1 MKNAPSSGVRFFKFG
16 FMIMAEYDVVVV
28 GGGHAGIEATHAAWK
43 MGVKTAMLTMD
54 VNAIGR
60 MSCNPAVGGVA
71 KGQIVRDI
79 DALGGLM
86 GLLTDKAGIQFRMLN
101 MSKGPAVWGPR
112 AQCDMK
118 YYSEVAR
125 EVITSLPGLDV
136 IEGEL
141 ASFERMPDGRLEIML
156 LDGNRYITKNIVV
169 TSGTFLASKMF
180 TGLETSVGGRVG
192 EPSSDKLSECLQR
205 FGVQLRRLKTGTPSR
220 LDPASIDFNEC
231 DVQHGDEFPWPMSDR
246 HLDNTVPGF
255 DSSYFWGD
263 PQKKFIR
270 NDCVCWVTR
279 TNIKTHDILRSGFKD
294 SPMFSGRIHGKGP
307 RYCPSIE
314 DKINRFGDRDGHQ
327 LFLEPEQADI
337 GRIYINGFSS
347 SLPADIQLAAIHT
360 IPGLTRAKVL
370 QIGYAVEYDSV
381 DATQLYP
388 TFECKNVPGL
398 YFAGQVCGTSGY
410 EEAAGQGLMAGIN
423 AALKVKGEEPLIL
436 GRSESYLG
444 VMVDDL
450 VNVLLDEPYRM
461 FTSRAEYRLFLR
473 SDNAEAR
480 LKEKAH
486 KIGMISDAD
495 YGDWLRR
502 KQLMENI
509 KTRLAETSAAPDE
522 ANKILEAGGQ
532 ALATERTRWINVL
545 RRPGID
551 PEVFFKTALPEQ
563 SLSRRDQWYMYAEE
577 IYAGFFDRQA
587 REIDDQ
593 KKMESVKLSPD
604 LDYMSISA
612 ISIESR
618 QRLNAQKPLTL
629 GQASRIPGVRP
640 ADITVLAHWLENR
653 S

>member
-1 MKNAPSSGVRFFKFG
+1 MTSF
-16 FMIMAEYDVVVV
+16 DVVVV

-43 MGVKTAMLTMD
+43 LGVKTAMLTMD
-54 VNAIGR
+54 INAIGR

-125 EVITSLPGLDV
+125 EVITGLPGLTV
-136 IEGEL
+136 IQGEL
-141 ASFERMPDGRLEIML
+141 AAFDRMPDGRLELTL
-156 LDGNRYITKNIVV
+156 LNGERYETRALVI
-169 TSGTFLASKMF
+169 TSGTFLASRMF
-180 TGLETSVGGRVG
+180 TGLDTSVGGRVG
-192 EPSSDKLSECLQR
+192 EPSADKLSECLAQNGIR
-205 FGVQLRRLKTGTPSR
+205 LRRLKTGTPSR
-220 LDPASIDFNEC
+220 LDPDTIDFDEC
-231 DVQHGDEFPWPMSDR
+231 EVQHGDEKPWPMSDR
-246 HLDNTVPGF
+246 HYNPV
-255 DSSYFWGD
+255 
-263 PQKKFIR
+263 R
-270 NDCVCWVTR
+270 NDCVCWITR
-279 TNIKTHDILRSGFKD
+279 TNLKTHDILRSGFKD

-337 GRIYINGFSS
+337 GRVYINGFSS

-360 IPGLTRAKVL
+360 IPGLTRARVL

-388 TFECKNVPGL
+388 TLECKNVPGL

-423 AALKVKGEEPLIL
+423 AALKVKNEPPFIL
-436 GRSESYLG
+436 GRSDSYLG
-444 VMVDDL
+444 VMLNDL
-450 VNVLLDEPYRM
+450 VTSLLDEPYRM

-473 SDNAEAR
+473 SDNAETR
-480 LKEKAH
+480 LKERAH
-486 KIGMISDAD
+486 QIGMLSDEDYAD
-495 YGDWLRR
+495 WQNRLKAMGEVRSFLETESATPE
-502 KQLMENI
+502 QANLI
-509 KTRLAETSAAPDE
+509 LAE
-522 ANKILEAGGQ
+522 GGQ
-532 ALATERTRWINVL
+532 ALANTRTRWINVL

-551 PEVFFKTALPEQ
+551 PERLFAVALPDR
-563 SLSRRDQWYMYAEE
+563 SISRRDQWFMYAEE
-577 IYAGFFDRQA
+577 IYAGFLDRQS
-587 REIDDQ
+587 REIEEQ
-593 KKMESVKLSPD
+593 KKMESVRLPAD
-604 LDYMSISA
+604 LDFMHVSV

-618 QRLNAQKPLTL
+618 QRLNAVKPMTL
-629 GQASRIPGVRP
+629 GQASRVPGVRP
-640 ADITVLAHWLENR
+640 ADITMLYHWLENR
-653 S
+653 G

>member
-1 MKNAPSSGVRFFKFG
+1 MSL
-16 FMIMAEYDVVVV
+16 IAEYDVVVV

-43 MGVKTAMLTMD
+43 LGVKTAMLTMD
-54 VNAIGR
+54 INAIGR

-112 AQCDMK
+112 VQCDMK

-125 EVITSLPGLDV
+125 EVITSLPGLSV
-136 IEGEL
+136 IQGEL
-141 ASFERMPDGRLEIML
+141 AAFSRMADGRLELSL
-156 LDGNRYITKNIVV
+156 LNGERYITRSLVI

-180 TGLETSVGGRVG
+180 TGLESSLGGRGG
-192 EPSSDKLSECLQR
+192 EPSADKLSECLASE
-205 FGVQLRRLKTGTPSR
+205 GIALRRLKTGTPSR
-220 LDPASIDFNEC
+220 LDPDSIDFNEC
-231 DVQHGDEFPWPMSDR
+231 DIQRGDDTPWPMSDR
-246 HLDNTVPGF
+246 HLANTVPGR
-255 DSSYFWGD
+255 DADYFWGD
-263 PQKKFIR
+263 PTNKFVR
-270 NDCVCWVTR
+270 NDCVCWITR
-279 TNIKTHDILRSGFKD
+279 TNLKTHDILRSGFKD

-337 GRIYINGFSS
+337 GRVYINGFSS

-360 IPGLTRAKVL
+360 IPGLTRARVL

-381 DATQLYP
+381 DATQLFP
-388 TFECKNVPGL
+388 TFECKKVPGL

-410 EEAAGQGLMAGIN
+410 EEAAGQGLLAGIN
-423 AALKVKGEEPLIL
+423 AALKVKDEEPLIL
-436 GRSESYLG
+436 GRSDSYLG
-444 VMVDDL
+444 VMADDL
-450 VNVLLDEPYRM
+450 VNILLDEPYRM

-480 LKEKAH
+480 LKERAH
-486 KIGMISDAD
+486 KIGMISDDDYAD
-495 YGDWLRR
+495 FKRR
-502 KQLMENI
+502 QNLIEMAR
-509 KTRLAETSAAPDE
+509 TRMAEESATPDQ
-522 ANKILEAGGQ
+522 ANPILEAGGQ
-532 ALATERTRWINVL
+532 ALSTERTRWINVL

-551 PEVFFKTALPEQ
+551 PEQLFKAAVPDWK
-563 SLSRRDQWYMYAEE
+563 LSRRDQWFMYAEE

-593 KKMESVKLSPD
+593 KKMESVRLPENF
-604 LDYMSISA
+604 DYMQVTA
-612 ISIESR
+612 VSIESR
-618 QRLNAQKPLTL
+618 QRLNAHKPLTL

-640 ADITVLAHWLENR
+640 ADITVLAHWLENKKLNG
-653 S
+653 

>member
-1 MKNAPSSGVRFFKFG
+1 
-16 FMIMAEYDVVVV
+16 MIIAEFDVVVV

-43 MGVKTAMLTMD
+43 IGVKTAMLTMD
-54 VNAIGR
+54 LNAIGR

-125 EVITSLPGLDV
+125 ETMESLQGLTL
-136 IEGEL
+136 IQGEL
-141 ASFERMPDGRLEIML
+141 ASFERMNDGRLELTL
-156 LDGNRYITKNIVV
+156 LNGGRYITRALVI

-192 EPSSDKLSECLQR
+192 EPSADKLSECLAKNGIR
-205 FGVQLRRLKTGTPSR
+205 LRRLKTGTPSR
-220 LDPASIDFNEC
+220 LDPDTIDFNEC
-231 DVQHGDEFPWPMSDR
+231 DVQRGDDKPWPMSDR
-246 HLDNTVPGF
+246 HF
-255 DSSYFWGD
+255 DENGNPDKFWGD
-263 PQKKFIR
+263 QINKFIR
-270 NDCVCWVTR
+270 NDCVCWITR

-337 GRIYINGFSS
+337 GRVYINGFSS

-388 TFECKNVPGL
+388 TFECKNVPGI

-423 AALKVKGEEPLIL
+423 AALKVKGESPFIL

-450 VNVLLDEPYRM
+450 VNILLDEPYRM

-473 SDNAEAR
+473 SDNAEMR
-480 LKEKAH
+480 LKEKAR
-486 KIGMISDAD
+486 KIGMISDR
-495 YGDWLRR
+495 DWLDWERR
-502 KQLMENI
+502 RNLMTDL
-509 KTRLAETSAAPDE
+509 KTKFAETSATPEE
-522 ANKILEAGGQ
+522 ANVILEAGGQ
-532 ALATERTRWINVL
+532 ALASERTRWINVL

-551 PEVFFKTALPEQ
+551 PETFFKVAAPDAQIT
-563 SLSRRDQWYMYAEE
+563 RRDQWYMYAEE
-577 IYAGFFDRQA
+577 LYAGFFDRQE
-587 REIDDQ
+587 REIDEQ
-593 KKMESVKLSPD
+593 KKMEKVKLSPD
-604 LDYMSISA
+604 LDYMSITA

-618 QRLNAQKPLTL
+618 QRLNAHKPLTL
-629 GQASRIPGVRP
+629 GQASRVPGIRP

-653 S
+653 T

>member
-1 MKNAPSSGVRFFKFG
+1 MTSF
-16 FMIMAEYDVVVV
+16 DVVVV

-43 MGVKTAMLTMD
+43 LGVKTAMLTMD
-54 VNAIGR
+54 INAIGR

-118 YYSEVAR
+118 YYSEVAHDAITGLSGLT
-125 EVITSLPGLDV
+125 VIQ
-136 IEGEL
+136 GEL
-141 ASFERMPDGRLEIML
+141 ASFERMPDGRMELTL
-156 LDGNRYITKNIVV
+156 LNGERYETRALVI
-169 TSGTFLASKMF
+169 TSGTFLASRMF
-180 TGLETSVGGRVG
+180 TGLDTSIGGRVG
-192 EPSSDKLSECLQR
+192 EPSADKLSECLAR
-205 FGVQLRRLKTGTPSR
+205 NGIRLRRLKTGTPSR
-220 LDPASIDFNEC
+220 LDPDTIDFGEC
-231 DVQHGDEFPWPMSDR
+231 EVQHGDAHPWPMSDR
-246 HLDNTVPGF
+246 HHNPV
-255 DSSYFWGD
+255 
-263 PQKKFIR
+263 R
-270 NDCVCWVTR
+270 NDCVCWITR

-337 GRIYINGFSS
+337 GRVYINGFSS

-388 TFECKNVPGL
+388 TLECKNVPGL

-423 AALKVKGEEPLIL
+423 AALKVKNEPPFIL
-436 GRSESYLG
+436 GRSDSYLG
-444 VMVDDL
+444 VMLNDL
-450 VNVLLDEPYRM
+450 VTTLLDEPYRM

-473 SDNAEAR
+473 SDNAETRLKERAHQIGMLSDEDYADWQAR
-480 LKEKAH
+480 LKAMGEVRSFLETESATPEQ
-486 KIGMISDAD
+486 AN
-495 YGDWLRR
+495 LV
-502 KQLMENI
+502 
-509 KTRLAETSAAPDE
+509 LAE
-522 ANKILEAGGQ
+522 GGQ
-532 ALATERTRWINVL
+532 ALANTRTRWINVL

-551 PEVFFKTALPEQ
+551 PEQLFRVAMPERNIP
-563 SLSRRDQWYMYAEE
+563 RRDQWFMYAEE
-577 IYAGFFDRQA
+577 IYAGFLDRQS
-587 REIDDQ
+587 REIEEQ
-593 KKMESVKLSPD
+593 KKMESVRLPDD
-604 LDYMSISA
+604 LDFMQVSV

-618 QRLNAQKPLTL
+618 QRLNSVKPMTL
-629 GQASRIPGVRP
+629 GQASRVPGVRP
-640 ADITVLAHWLENR
+640 ADITMLYHWLENHR
-653 S
+653 FS

>member
-1 MKNAPSSGVRFFKFG
+1 
-16 FMIMAEYDVVVV
+16 MILAEYDVVVV

-43 MGVKTAMLTMD
+43 LGVKTAMFTMD

-118 YYSEVAR
+118 YYSEIAR
-125 EVITSLPGLDV
+125 EVITNLPGLSV
-136 IEGEL
+136 VQGEL
-141 ASFERMPDGRLEIML
+141 AAFERMPDGRLELTL
-156 LDGNRYITKNIVV
+156 LNGDRYISRALVI

-180 TGLETSVGGRVG
+180 TGLETSIGGRVG
-192 EPSSDKLSECLQR
+192 EPSADKLSECIAR
-205 FGVQLRRLKTGTPSR
+205 EGIALRRLKTGTPSR
-220 LDPASIDFNEC
+220 LDPDSIDFNEC
-231 DVQHGDEFPWPMSDR
+231 DVQRGDDVPWPMSDR
-246 HLDNTVPGF
+246 HLAGTVPGR
-255 DSSYFWGD
+255 DADYFWGD
-263 PQKKFIR
+263 PASKFVR
-270 NDCVCWVTR
+270 NDCVCWITR

-337 GRIYINGFSS
+337 GRVYINGFSS

-360 IPGLTRAKVL
+360 IPGLTRARVL

-388 TFECKNVPGL
+388 TFECKKVPGL

-410 EEAAGQGLMAGIN
+410 EEAAGQGLLAGIN
-423 AALKVKGEEPLIL
+423 AALKIKGEGPFIL
-436 GRSESYLG
+436 GRSDSYLG
-444 VMVDDL
+444 VMADDL
-450 VNVLLDEPYRM
+450 SNILLDEPYRM

-473 SDNAEAR
+473 SDNAEMR
-480 LKEKAH
+480 LKERAH
-486 KIGMISDAD
+486 EIGMISDGDYAD
-495 YGDWLRR
+495 WMRR
-502 KQLMENI
+502 RELMDVAHSRMVDESAMPEQANEI
-509 KTRLAETSAAPDE
+509 LA
-522 ANKILEAGGQ
+522 AGGQ
-532 ALATERTRWINVL
+532 ALATERTRWINVF

-551 PEVFFKTALPEQ
+551 PEAFFKVALPDMQ
-563 SLSRRDQWYMYAEE
+563 LTRRDQWYMYAQEL
-577 IYAGFFDRQA
+577 YAGFFDRQE
-587 REIDDQ
+587 REIVEQ
-593 KKMESVKLSPD
+593 KKMESVRLPAD
-604 LDYMSISA
+604 MDFMQVTA

-618 QRLNAQKPLTL
+618 QRLNAHKPLTL

-640 ADITVLAHWLENR
+640 ADITVLAHWLEN
-653 S
+653 SK

>member
-1 MKNAPSSGVRFFKFG
+1 MV
-16 FMIMAEYDVVVV
+16 IAEFDVVVV

-43 MGVKTAMLTMD
+43 LGVKTAMLTMD
-54 VNAIGR
+54 LNAIGR

-125 EVITSLPGLDV
+125 ETMESLQGLTL
-136 IEGEL
+136 IQGEL
-141 ASFERMPDGRLEIML
+141 ASFERMNDGRLELTL
-156 LDGNRYITKNIVV
+156 LNGDRYITRALVI

-180 TGLETSVGGRVG
+180 TGLDTSIGGRVG
-192 EPSSDKLSECLQR
+192 EPSADKLSECLAKNGIR
-205 FGVQLRRLKTGTPSR
+205 LRRLKTGTPSR
-220 LDPASIDFNEC
+220 LDPDTIDFNEC
-231 DVQHGDEFPWPMSDR
+231 DVQRGDDKPWPMSDR
-246 HLDNTVPGF
+246 HF
-255 DSSYFWGD
+255 DENGAPDKFWGD
-263 PQKKFIR
+263 LVNEFIR
-270 NDCVCWVTR
+270 NDCVCWITR

-337 GRIYINGFSS
+337 GRVYINGFSS
-347 SLPADIQLAAIHT
+347 SLPADIQLAAIRT

-388 TFECKNVPGL
+388 TFECKNVPGI

-423 AALKVKGEEPLIL
+423 AALKVKGEEPFIL

-450 VNVLLDEPYRM
+450 VNSLLDEPYRM

-473 SDNAEAR
+473 SDNAEMR
-480 LKEKAH
+480 LKEKAR
-486 KIGMISDAD
+486 KIGMISDR
-495 YGDWLRR
+495 DWFDWDRRR
-502 KQLMENI
+502 KLMADL
-509 KTRLAETSAAPDE
+509 KTKFTETSATPEE
-522 ANKILEAGGQ
+522 ANVILEAGGQ
-532 ALATERTRWINVL
+532 ALASERTRWINVL

-551 PEVFFKTALPEQ
+551 PETFFKVAAPDAQIT
-563 SLSRRDQWYMYAEE
+563 RRDQWYMYAEE
-577 IYAGFFDRQA
+577 LYAGFFDRQE

-593 KKMESVKLSPD
+593 KKMEKVKLSPD
-604 LDYMSISA
+604 LDYMSITA

-618 QRLNAQKPLTL
+618 QRLNAHKPLTL
-629 GQASRIPGVRP
+629 GQASRVPGIRP

-653 S
+653 F

>member
-1 MKNAPSSGVRFFKFG
+1 MSA
-16 FMIMAEYDVVVV
+16 ILAQYDVVVI

-54 VNAIGR
+54 IDAIGR

-118 YYSEVAR
+118 YYSEVAK

-136 IEGEL
+136 LQGEL
-141 ASFERMPDGRLEIML
+141 ASFERMEDGRLELTL
-156 LDGNRYITKNIVV
+156 LDGKRYVAKSIVI

-180 TGLETSVGGRVG
+180 TGLDTSIGGRVG
-192 EPSSDKLSECLQR
+192 EPSADKLSECLQR
-205 FGVQLRRLKTGTPSR
+205 FGVRLRRLKTGTPSR
-220 LDPASIDFNEC
+220 LDPESIDFNEC
-231 DVQHGDEFPWPMSDR
+231 DVQHGDECPWAMSDR
-246 HLDNTVPGF
+246 HLDNSVPSFHG
-255 DSSYFWGD
+255 DYFWGD
-263 PQKKFIR
+263 PKNHFVR
-270 NDCVCWVTR
+270 NDCVCWITR
-279 TNIKTHDILRSGFKD
+279 TNIKTHDILRRGFKD

-337 GRIYINGFSS
+337 GRVYINGFSS

-360 IPGLTRAKVL
+360 IPGLTRARVL

-388 TFECKNVPGL
+388 TFECKSVPGL

-473 SDNAEAR
+473 SDNADAR
-480 LKEKAH
+480 LKEHACR
-486 KIGMISDAD
+486 IGMLAD
-495 YGDWLRR
+495 VDYQDWIRR
-502 KQLMENI
+502 KQQMEDL
-509 KTRLAETSAAPDE
+509 KKRLSEESALPED
-522 ANKILEAGGQ
+522 ANKVLEAGGQ

-551 PEVFFKTALPEQ
+551 PEVFFKVALPEENI
-563 SLSRRDQWYMYAEE
+563 SRRDQWNMYAEE

-604 LDYMSISA
+604 QDYMAITA

-653 S
+653 T

>member
-1 MKNAPSSGVRFFKFG
+1 MSLV
-16 FMIMAEYDVVVV
+16 AEFDVVVV

-43 MGVKTAMLTMD
+43 LGVKTAMLTMD
-54 VNAIGR
+54 INAIGR

-125 EVITSLPGLDV
+125 EVITNLPGLSV
-136 IEGEL
+136 IQGEL
-141 ASFERMPDGRLEIML
+141 AAFTRMADGRLELTL
-156 LDGNRYITKNIVV
+156 LNGERYITRSLVI

-180 TGLETSVGGRVG
+180 TGLETSIGGRVG
-192 EPSSDKLSECLQR
+192 EPSSDKLSECLAR
-205 FGVQLRRLKTGTPSR
+205 EGVALRRLKTGTPSR
-220 LDPASIDFNEC
+220 LDPESIDFNEC
-231 DVQHGDEFPWPMSDR
+231 DVQRGDDTPWPMSDR
-246 HLDNTVPGF
+246 HLANTVPGR
-255 DSSYFWGD
+255 DADYFWGD
-263 PQKKFIR
+263 STNKFVR
-270 NDCVCWVTR
+270 NDCVCWITR

-337 GRIYINGFSS
+337 GRVYINGFSS

-360 IPGLTRAKVL
+360 IPGLTRARVL

-388 TFECKNVPGL
+388 TFECKKVPGL
-398 YFAGQVCGTSGY
+398 FFAGQVCGTSGY
-410 EEAAGQGLMAGIN
+410 EEAAGQGLLAGIN
-423 AALKVKGEEPLIL
+423 AALKIKGEAPFIL
-436 GRSESYLG
+436 GRSDSYLG
-444 VMVDDL
+444 VMADDL
-450 VNVLLDEPYRM
+450 SNILLDEPYRM

-473 SDNAEAR
+473 SDNAETR
-480 LKEKAH
+480 LKERAH
-486 KIGMISDAD
+486 AIGMISDSDYAD
-495 YGDWLRR
+495 WKRR
-502 KQLMENI
+502 QELMATAR
-509 KTRLAETSAAPDE
+509 TRMSEESATPDQANAILA
-522 ANKILEAGGQ
+522 AGGQ
-532 ALATERTRWINVL
+532 ALSTERTRWINVL

-551 PEVFFKTALPEQ
+551 PEQLFRTAFPDLN
-563 SLSRRDQWYMYAEE
+563 LSRRDQWFLYAEE

-587 REIDDQ
+587 KEIDDQ
-593 KKMESVKLSPD
+593 KKMESVKLPAD
-604 LDYMSISA
+604 FDYMQVTA
-612 ISIESR
+612 VSIESR
-618 QRLNAQKPLTL
+618 QRLNAHKPLTL

-653 S
+653 RGS

>member
-1 MKNAPSSGVRFFKFG
+1 MLL
-16 FMIMAEYDVVVV
+16 AEYDVVVV

-43 MGVKTAMLTMD
+43 LGVKTAMLTMD
-54 VNAIGR
+54 VKAIGR
-60 MSCNPAVGGVA
+60 MSCNPAVGGLA

-125 EVITSLPGLDV
+125 ETLESLPGLS
-136 IEGEL
+136 IIQGEL
-141 ASFERMPDGRLEIML
+141 ASFERMPDGRLEITL
-156 LDGNRYITKNIVV
+156 LNGDRYITRAIVV

-180 TGLETSVGGRVG
+180 TGLETSIGGRVG
-192 EPSSDKLSECLQR
+192 EPSSDRLSECLQANGIR
-205 FGVQLRRLKTGTPSR
+205 LRRLKTGTPSR
-220 LDPASIDFNEC
+220 LDPDSIDFDEC
-231 DVQHGDEFPWPMSDR
+231 DVQHGDENPWPMSDR
-246 HLDNTVPGF
+246 HF
-255 DSSYFWGD
+255 DDGAIADHFWGD
-263 PQKKFIR
+263 QENKFVR
-270 NDCVCWVTR
+270 NDCVCWITR
-279 TNIKTHDILRSGFKD
+279 TNLKTHEILRSGFKD

-337 GRIYINGFSS
+337 GRVYINGFSS
-347 SLPADIQLAAIHT
+347 SLPADIQLQAIHT
-360 IPGLTRAKVL
+360 IQGLTHARVL

-423 AALKVKGEEPLIL
+423 AALKVKGEEPFIL

-480 LKEKAH
+480 LKEKAR
-486 KIGMISDAD
+486 KIGMIGDIAWAD
-495 YGDWLRR
+495 WERR
-502 KQLMENI
+502 RAQMESLKI
-509 KTRLAETSAAPDE
+509 RLNQESATPAE
-522 ANKILEAGGQ
+522 ANQILEAGGQ

-551 PEVFFKTALPEQ
+551 PETFFKVAVPDVAI
-563 SLSRRDQWYMYAEE
+563 SRRDQWHLYAEE
-577 IYAGFFDRQA
+577 LYAGFFDRQE

-604 LDYMSISA
+604 MDYMQISA

-629 GQASRIPGVRP
+629 GQASRIPGVRL

-653 S
+653 E

>member
-1 MKNAPSSGVRFFKFG
+1 MTSF
-16 FMIMAEYDVVVV
+16 DVVVV

-43 MGVKTAMLTMD
+43 LGVKTAMLTMD
-54 VNAIGR
+54 INAIGR

-125 EVITSLPGLDV
+125 ETITGLPGLTV
-136 IEGEL
+136 IQGEL
-141 ASFERMPDGRLEIML
+141 AAFERLPDGRLELTL
-156 LDGNRYITKNIVV
+156 LSGERYETRTLVI
-169 TSGTFLASKMF
+169 TSGTFLASRMF
-180 TGLETSVGGRVG
+180 TGLDTSIGGRVG
-192 EPSSDKLSECLQR
+192 EPSADKLSECLAKNGIR
-205 FGVQLRRLKTGTPSR
+205 LRRLKTGTPSR
-220 LDPASIDFNEC
+220 LDPDTIDFGEC
-231 DVQHGDEFPWPMSDR
+231 EVQHGDDNPWPMSDR
-246 HLDNTVPGF
+246 HHNPV
-255 DSSYFWGD
+255 
-263 PQKKFIR
+263 R
-270 NDCVCWVTR
+270 NDCVCWITR
-279 TNIKTHDILRSGFKD
+279 TNLKTHEILRSGFKD

-337 GRIYINGFSS
+337 GRVYINGFSS

-360 IPGLTRAKVL
+360 IPGLTRARVL

-388 TFECKNVPGL
+388 TLECKNVPGL

-423 AALKVKGEEPLIL
+423 AALKVKNEPPFIL
-436 GRSESYLG
+436 GRSDSYLG
-444 VMVDDL
+444 VMLNDL
-450 VNVLLDEPYRM
+450 VTTLLDEPYRM

-473 SDNAEAR
+473 SDNAETR
-480 LKEKAH
+480 LKERAH
-486 KIGMISDAD
+486 QIGMLSDEDYAD
-495 YGDWLRR
+495 WQGRLKAMGEVRSFLEAESATPE
-502 KQLMENI
+502 QANQV
-509 KTRLAETSAAPDE
+509 LAE
-522 ANKILEAGGQ
+522 GGQ
-532 ALATERTRWINVL
+532 ALANTRTRWINVL

-551 PEVFFKTALPEQ
+551 PEQLFRVAMPERNIP
-563 SLSRRDQWYMYAEE
+563 RRDQWFMYAEE
-577 IYAGFFDRQA
+577 IYAGFLDRQS
-587 REIDDQ
+587 REIEEQ
-593 KKMESVKLSPD
+593 KKMESVRLPDD
-604 LDYMSISA
+604 LDFMQVSV

-618 QRLNAQKPLTL
+618 QRLNSVKPMTL
-629 GQASRIPGVRP
+629 GQASRVPGVRP
-640 ADITVLAHWLENR
+640 ADITMLYHWLENHR
-653 S
+653 FS

>member
-1 MKNAPSSGVRFFKFG
+1 MLV
-16 FMIMAEYDVVVV
+16 AEFDVVVV
-28 GGGHAGIEATHAAWK
+28 GGGHAGIEAAHAAWK
-43 MGVKTAMLTMD
+43 LGVKTAMLTMD

-125 EVITSLPGLDV
+125 DTILSLDGLSVIQ
-136 IEGEL
+136 GEL
-141 ASFERMPDGRLEIML
+141 AAFDRMVDGRLELTL
-156 LDGNRYITKNIVV
+156 LDGSRCITRALVIA
-169 TSGTFLASKMF
+169 SGTFLASKMF
-180 TGLETSVGGRVG
+180 TGLETSIGGRVG
-192 EPSSDKLSECLQR
+192 EPSADKLSECLAR
-205 FGVQLRRLKTGTPSR
+205 EHIALRRLKTGTPSR
-220 LDPASIDFNEC
+220 LDPDSIDFNEC
-231 DVQHGDEFPWPMSDR
+231 DVQHGDASPWPMSDR
-246 HLDNTVPGF
+246 HLKLADGMP
-255 DSSYFWGD
+255 DDRFWGD
-263 PQKKFIR
+263 TAAHFVR
-270 NDCVCWVTR
+270 NDCVCWITR

-337 GRIYINGFSS
+337 GRVYINGFSS

-360 IPGLTRAKVL
+360 IPGLTRARVL

-410 EEAAGQGLMAGIN
+410 EEAAGQGLLAGIN
-423 AALKVKGEEPLIL
+423 AALKIKGEAPFIL
-436 GRSESYLG
+436 GRSDSYLG
-444 VMVDDL
+444 VMADDL
-450 VNVLLDEPYRM
+450 SNILLDEPYRM

-473 SDNAEAR
+473 SDNAEMR
-480 LKEKAH
+480 LKERARE
-486 KIGMISDAD
+486 IGMISDEDYAD
-495 YGDWLRR
+495 WKRR
-502 KQLMENI
+502 RDLMDEAR
-509 KTRLAETSAAPDE
+509 KRLAEESALPE
-522 ANKILEAGGQ
+522 QANVVLESGGQ
-532 ALATERTRWINVL
+532 ALASERTRWINVL

-551 PEVFFKTALPEQ
+551 PELFFRSALPDMP
-563 SLSRRDQWYMYAEE
+563 LTRRDQWFLYAEE

-593 KKMESVKLSPD
+593 KKMESVRLPED
-604 LDYMSISA
+604 LDFMQISA

-618 QRLNAQKPLTL
+618 QRLNSHRPLTL
-629 GQASRIPGVRP
+629 GQASRVPGVRP

-653 S
+653 P

>member
-1 MKNAPSSGVRFFKFG
+1 MSA
-16 FMIMAEYDVVVV
+16 ILAEYDVVVI

-43 MGVKTAMLTMD
+43 LGVKTAMLTMD
-54 VNAIGR
+54 INAIGR

-118 YYSEVAR
+118 FYSEVAR
-125 EVITSLPGLDV
+125 EVITSLPGLSV
-136 IEGEL
+136 IQGEL
-141 ASFERMPDGRLEIML
+141 ASFERMLDGRLELTL
-156 LDGNRYITKNIVV
+156 LNGDRYITKSIVV

-180 TGLETSVGGRVG
+180 TGLDTSIGGRVG
-192 EPSSDKLSECLQR
+192 EPSSDKLSECLAR
-205 FGVQLRRLKTGTPSR
+205 EGVQLRRLKTGTPSR
-220 LDPASIDFNEC
+220 LDPESIDFNEC
-231 DVQHGDEFPWPMSDR
+231 EVQRGDDVPWPMSDR

-255 DSSYFWGD
+255 DANYFWGD
-263 PQKKFIR
+263 QQNKFVR
-270 NDCVCWVTR
+270 NDCVCWITR

-337 GRIYINGFSS
+337 GRVYINGFSS

-360 IPGLTRAKVL
+360 IPGLTRARVL

-423 AALKVKGEEPLIL
+423 AALKVKGEAPLIL

-486 KIGMISDAD
+486 QIGMFSDAD
-495 YGDWLRR
+495 YADWKRR
-502 KQLMENI
+502 QQQMADA
-509 KTRLAETSAAPDE
+509 KTRFAEVSATPDE
-522 ANKILEAGGQ
+522 ANKVLEAGGQ

-551 PEVFFKTALPEQ
+551 PEVFFKVALPAETVPELQ
-563 SLSRRDQWYMYAEE
+563 LTRRDQWYMYAEE

-593 KKMESVKLSPD
+593 KKMEAVKLSPD
-604 LDYMSISA
+604 LDYMQITA

>member
-1 MKNAPSSGVRFFKFG
+1 MPLIASF
-16 FMIMAEYDVVVV
+16 DVVVV

-43 MGVKTAMLTMD
+43 LGVKTAMLTMD
-54 VNAIGR
+54 INAIGR

-112 AQCDMK
+112 AQCDMN

-125 EVITSLPGLDV
+125 DVITSLPGLSV
-136 IEGEL
+136 IQGEL
-141 ASFERMPDGRLEIML
+141 AAFERMPDGGLELTL
-156 LDGNRYITKNIVV
+156 LNGERYVTRSLVI

-180 TGLETSVGGRVG
+180 TGLETSIGGRVG
-192 EPSSDKLSECLQR
+192 EPSADKLSECLAR
-205 FGVQLRRLKTGTPSR
+205 NGIRLRRLKTGTPSR
-220 LDPASIDFNEC
+220 LDPDTIDFDEC
-231 DVQHGDEFPWPMSDR
+231 EVQRGDEFPWPMSDR
-246 HLDNTVPGF
+246 HLAGTVPGR
-255 DSSYFWGD
+255 DENYFWGD
-263 PQKKFIR
+263 PKNKFIR
-270 NDCVCWVTR
+270 NDCVCWITR

-327 LFLEPEQADI
+327 LFLEPERSDI
-337 GRIYINGFSS
+337 GRVYINGFSS

-360 IPGLTRAKVL
+360 IPGLTRARVL

-388 TFECKNVPGL
+388 TLECKNVPGL

-423 AALKVKGEEPLIL
+423 AALKVKNEPAFVL
-436 GRSESYLG
+436 GRSDSYLG
-444 VMVDDL
+444 VMLNDL
-450 VNVLLDEPYRM
+450 TTTLLDEPYRM

-473 SDNAEAR
+473 SDNAETR
-480 LKEKAH
+480 LKERAH
-486 KIGMISDAD
+486 QIGMISDGDYAD
-495 YGDWLRR
+495 WQRR
-502 KQLMENI
+502 LQQMGEVREFL
-509 KTRLAETSAAPDE
+509 TAESASPE
-522 ANKILEAGGQ
+522 QANQVLSEGGQ
-532 ALATERTRWINVL
+532 ALAETRTRWINVL

-551 PEVFFKTALPEQ
+551 PERLFETALPERNIP
-563 SLSRRDQWYMYAEE
+563 RRDQWFLYAEE
-577 IYAGFFDRQA
+577 IYAGFLERQSK
-587 REIDDQ
+587 EIEEQ
-593 KKMESVKLSPD
+593 KKMESVKLPAD
-604 LDYMSISA
+604 LDFMQVGV

-618 QRLNAQKPLTL
+618 QRLNAVKPMTL
-629 GQASRIPGVRP
+629 GQASRVPGVRP
-640 ADITVLAHWLENR
+640 ADITMLYHWLENNR
-653 S
+653 L